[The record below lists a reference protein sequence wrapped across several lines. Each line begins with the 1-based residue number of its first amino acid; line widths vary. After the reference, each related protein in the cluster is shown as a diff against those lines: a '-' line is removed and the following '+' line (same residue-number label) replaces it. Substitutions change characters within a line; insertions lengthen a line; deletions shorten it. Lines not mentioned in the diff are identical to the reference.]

1 MSAVGKVLVITS
13 VVVALQLST
22 GEADA
27 EQDAEQTA
35 TVVFGTGLNVL
46 QALAAGAGNVM
57 GTLGGGEDPAPKPAP
72 DNKPVTAADTN
83 GDGKPG

>member
-57 GTLGGGEDPAPKPAP
+57 GTLGGSDEPAKPAP
-72 DNKPVTAADTN
+72 DNTPVTAADPN
-83 GDGKPG
+83 GDGTPG